1 MSGCVQL
8 AAVVEGVNY
17 ASLGPH
23 TDKLHVFP
31 WQIYPDMVVF
41 DWLIRLGDKDRY
53 ELNFWLNLCLDFIR
67 SACKFKQCKG

>member
-53 ELNFWLNLCLDFIR
+53 E
-67 SACKFKQCKG
+67 